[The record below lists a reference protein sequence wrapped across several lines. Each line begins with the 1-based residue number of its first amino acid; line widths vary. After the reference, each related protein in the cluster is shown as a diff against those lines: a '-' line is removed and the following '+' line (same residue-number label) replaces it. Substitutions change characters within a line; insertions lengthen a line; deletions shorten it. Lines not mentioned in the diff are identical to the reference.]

1 VIAVARPEQGPPL
14 HTSSVSDPQAHV
26 EHGVTPA
33 PTSDSGVPLAA
44 IGLAAVAGAA
54 VTAGT
59 AVVIRHSRQGA
70 KPADA

>member
-14 HTSSVSDPQAHV
+14 HTSSVSDPQVHV

-33 PTSDSGVPLAA
+33 PTSDSGVPWEA

-54 VTAGT
+54 VTTGT
-59 AVVIRHSRQGA
+59 VLVVRHTRQGA
-70 KPADA
+70 KPANA